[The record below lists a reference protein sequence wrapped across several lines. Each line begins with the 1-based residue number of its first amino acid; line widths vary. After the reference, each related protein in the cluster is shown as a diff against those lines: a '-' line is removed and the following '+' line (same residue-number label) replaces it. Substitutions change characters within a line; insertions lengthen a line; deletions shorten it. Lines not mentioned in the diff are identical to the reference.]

1 MAKKK
6 PVKKNQSSQVKRVT
20 VPRKAEVPVTQ
31 KMLHLVRDQLQER
44 MLGTEHRLRAEIE
57 SSAGSLRQELHST
70 RESLR
75 QEFHSTTESLRQE
88 LHSTTESLRQ
98 ELHSTRDS
106 LHKDMSE
113 IKVNLETMSADVHDI
128 RGEIHRLGGLMEE
141 QNARNAV
148 VMDGL
153 RNLFGRQERIED
165 RMDGF
170 EADMSSWVA
179 ASLKKPNGN

>member
-1 MAKKK
+1 
-6 PVKKNQSSQVKRVT
+6 
-20 VPRKAEVPVTQ
+20 
-31 KMLHLVRDQLQER
+31 
-44 MLGTEHRLRAEIE
+44 
-57 SSAGSLRQELHST
+57 
-70 RESLR
+70 
-75 QEFHSTTESLRQE
+75 
-88 LHSTTESLRQ
+88 
-98 ELHSTRDS
+98 
-106 LHKDMSE
+106 MSE

-170 EADMSSWVA
+170 ETDMSSWVA
-179 ASLKKPNGN
+179 ASKKPNPLK